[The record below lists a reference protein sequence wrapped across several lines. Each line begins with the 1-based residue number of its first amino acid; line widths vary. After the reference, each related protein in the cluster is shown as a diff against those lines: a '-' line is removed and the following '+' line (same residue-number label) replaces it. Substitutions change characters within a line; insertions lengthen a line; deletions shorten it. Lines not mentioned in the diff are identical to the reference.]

1 MGFRQSNESYS
12 LRRFVVIVCELLFLF
27 GHHEA
32 VGHGNLAVI
41 HNHIDGLL
49 HLEVVVKHF
58 GEVVVDIAATQGFL
72 DVSLGALDLAFVGVD
87 IADIVINHK
96 GGDLRLEFFCLAFLE
111 SLDLGFVERD
121 LLIDREPFFE
131 LPLKLIDLFLGWEM
145 YHNFARI

>member
-12 LRRFVVIVCELLFLF
+12 SRRYVVIACELLFLF

-32 VGHGNLAVI
+32 MGHGNFAVI

-49 HLEVVVKHF
+49 HLKIVVKHF

-96 GGDLRLEFFCLAFLE
+96 GGYLGLEFFCLAFLE
-111 SLDLGFVERD
+111 SLDLGFV
-121 LLIDREPFFE
+121 
-131 LPLKLIDLFLGWEM
+131 
-145 YHNFARI
+145 